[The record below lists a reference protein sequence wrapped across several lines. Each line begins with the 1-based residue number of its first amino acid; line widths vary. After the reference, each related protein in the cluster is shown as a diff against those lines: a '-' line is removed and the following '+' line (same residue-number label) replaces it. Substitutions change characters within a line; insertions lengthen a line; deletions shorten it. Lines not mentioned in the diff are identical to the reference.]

1 MPFLA
6 TMPTPMMVARK
17 EPLFSVAPVSK
28 SPATVTNRATTAEHD
43 GDGFREGSELD
54 QKHGE
59 HEQNGHQER
68 EQEV

>member
-28 SPATVTNRATTAEHD
+28 TPATVPNRATTAEHD
-43 GDGFREGSELD
+43 GDGFTEGTELD